1 MTVSFSMYKIST
13 SAVTVKFY
21 EVFIISEY
29 ILKKGQYYGEE
40 VGLGQKKMESRIRK
54 APLPEMEPEADINLD
69 SSIINVWSFLQF
81 ATIVKSYVSAE

>member
-1 MTVSFSMYKIST
+1 MEFFASFFFFT
-13 SAVTVKFY
+13 SY

-29 ILKKGQYYGEE
+29 IFKKGQYYGEE

-69 SSIINVWSFLQF
+69 SSIISVWSFLQF
-81 ATIVKSYVSAE
+81 ATIFKSYVSAE